1 MSSTSSQSKKRRC
14 PYTSVACDN
23 CKRRKTK
30 CSGGKPCKS
39 CGDSGVSCVYERT
52 TRFRSGGRSPAEPK
66 YTRPRKSSKE
76 NLPSPASQGTD
87 ATVNRTSQSL
97 PSPTS
102 PIRPGASDYYLT
114 LAQQRL
120 TAISPEGNAP
130 QEQDHDV
137 EQAGMVRMKF
147 LVQQCI
153 NATGTPLSTLS
164 LSDWMQIIQVYEEE
178 IGLQYPFLDIQELQE
193 TIRSTKQG
201 TSQGRSERLDGHISG
216 RRYQDRLDDIL
227 TLIFYTVSILADP
240 ASTERSKPSVEAI
253 YGGAVSRSQLGNL
266 NEDDLVLI
274 ILGSI
279 FFFLSDQEILA
290 WRGIG
295 TVFRLLQELEDTPDR
310 LQPRVLPNDRG
321 VISPEF
327 YWSVYTLDRRWSFGT
342 GLPFAVQDS
351 DVRYRPNLKDN
362 SLSCAYLKSMVAYC
376 EISSEVQKSILET
389 PQSIVSG
396 SKRDFLNFRVVQ
408 WQQNLPHGLC
418 FSGIDDKFDPA
429 KEKRGEY
436 KMRLALYLRAN
447 QMRIIIHRK
456 FMARSE
462 LNTIDATE
470 ANVMASIT
478 RDSIRVLLQLA
489 RDTDI
494 YVAQQKTFNHFLETA
509 LSSLLLIMC
518 STEDL
523 KRFSY
528 LSDVVEALELVEQLA
543 SQSAIM
549 QNMWCKMQSIKEAIK
564 DIQAKLSGEVSSHEG
579 QADKEPHEAG
589 MLEQGPPIAMSPTE
603 MMLSAATTI
612 PPLMETFDS
621 FEALEESEGLNFANF
636 PELGQFLQEYENF
649 YF

>member
-1 MSSTSSQSKKRRC
+1 M
-14 PYTSVACDN
+14 
-23 CKRRKTK
+23 
-30 CSGGKPCKS
+30 
-39 CGDSGVSCVYERT
+39 
-52 TRFRSGGRSPAEPK
+52 
-66 YTRPRKSSKE
+66 
-76 NLPSPASQGTD
+76 
-87 ATVNRTSQSL
+87 
-97 PSPTS
+97 
-102 PIRPGASDYYLT
+102 
-114 LAQQRL
+114 
-120 TAISPEGNAP
+120 NA
-130 QEQDHDV
+130 
-137 EQAGMVRMKF
+137 
-147 LVQQCI
+147 
-153 NATGTPLSTLS
+153 NGTPLATLS
-164 LSDWMQIIQVYEEE
+164 SSDWMQILQVYEEE
-178 IGLQYPFLDIQELQE
+178 IGLQYPFLDIHELQE
-193 TIRSTKQG
+193 TIRSTKQA
-201 TSQGRSERLDGHISG
+201 TAQEHPERLDAHAPR
-216 RRYQDRLDDIL
+216 RRYQERIDDIS
-227 TLIFYTVSILADP
+227 TLIFSTVSILADP
-240 ASTERSKPSVEAI
+240 SSAERSKHSVESI
-253 YGGAVSRSQLGNL
+253 YGAAVSRSQLGNL

-279 FFFLSDQEILA
+279 FFFLGDQEILA

-295 TVFRLLQELEDTPDR
+295 MVFRLLQELEDIPDR
-310 LQPRVLPNDRG
+310 LQPHLLPNDKG
-321 VISPEF
+321 VMSPEF

-351 DVRYRPNLKDN
+351 DVRYRPSLKDN
-362 SLSCAYLKSMVAYC
+362 SLSSSYLKSMVAYC
-376 EISSEVQKSILET
+376 EIASEVQKSILET
-389 PQSIVSG
+389 PQTIISG

-408 WQQNLPHGLC
+408 WQQNLPQGLY
-418 FSGIDDKFDPA
+418 FSGIDDKFDLV

-462 LNTIDATE
+462 LDVINATE

-494 YVAQQKTFNHFLETA
+494 YIAQQKTFNHFLETA

-564 DIQAKLSGEVSSHEG
+564 DIQAKLPDDGSTYCGK
-579 QADKEPHEAG
+579 ADMELHEADV
-589 MLEQGPPIAMSPTE
+589 LAQ
-603 MMLSAATTI
+603 MMLSADAAI
-612 PPLMETFDS
+612 PNVPNLMGDFDG
-621 FEALEESEGLNFANF
+621 FEVLGEPGGLNFAHF
-636 PELGQFLQEYENF
+636 PELEQFLHEYENF

>member
-1 MSSTSSQSKKRRC
+1 MLT
-14 PYTSVACDN
+14 VAL
-23 CKRRKTK
+23 R
-30 CSGGKPCKS
+30 
-39 CGDSGVSCVYERT
+39 
-52 TRFRSGGRSPAEPK
+52 AEVK
-66 YTRPRKSSKE
+66 YTRPRKSPKE
-76 NLPSPASQGTD
+76 SQPSPASQGTD
-87 ATVNRTSQSL
+87 GPVIRTSQSL

-102 PIRPGASDYYLT
+102 PTRPGASDYYLT
-114 LAQQRL
+114 LARQRL
-120 TAISPEGNAP
+120 TAISPDGSVP

-137 EQAGMVRMKF
+137 EPAGMVRMKF

-153 NATGTPLSTLS
+153 NTTGTSLSTLS
-164 LSDWMQIIQVYEEE
+164 LSDWMQVIQVYEDE

-201 TSQGRSERLDGHISG
+201 TTQGRSERHDAHISG
-216 RRYQDRLDDIL
+216 RRYQERLDDIL

-240 ASTERSKPSVEAI
+240 ASAERSKPSVESI
-253 YGGAVSRSQLGNL
+253 YGGAVARSQLGNL

-279 FFFLSDQEILA
+279 FFFLGDQEILA

-295 TVFRLLQELEDTPDR
+295 MVFRLLQELEDTPDK
-310 LQPRVLPNDRG
+310 LQSRVLPNDKG

-351 DVRYRPNLKDN
+351 DVRYRPSLKDN
-362 SLSCAYLKSMVAYC
+362 SLSCGYLKSMVAYC

-408 WQQNLPHGLC
+408 WQQNLPQGLC

-478 RDSIRVLLQLA
+478 RDSIRVLMQLA

-494 YVAQQKTFNHFLETA
+494 YIAQQKTFNHFLETA

-564 DIQAKLSGEVSSHEG
+564 DIQTKLSGETSSHCG

-589 MLEQGPPIAMSPTE
+589 VVEQEPQIAIGPMSPTE
-603 MMLSAATTI
+603 MMMVATAI
-612 PPLMETFDS
+612 PPAPNLMEEFDS
-621 FEALEESEGLNFANF
+621 FEALEEAGGLNFANF